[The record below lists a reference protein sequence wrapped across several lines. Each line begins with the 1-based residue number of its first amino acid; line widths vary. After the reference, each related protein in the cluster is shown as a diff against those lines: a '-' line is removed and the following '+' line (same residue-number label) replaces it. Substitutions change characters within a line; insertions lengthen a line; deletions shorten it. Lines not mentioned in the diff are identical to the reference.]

1 MRILFVH
8 QNFPAQFKHLA
19 PALAANPEH
28 EIIALTMRKDVPE
41 QWEGVRLIRYQAVR
55 GSTPNIHP
63 WVSDIETK
71 TIRGEAVFH
80 AASALRDSGFTPDL
94 IIAHHGWGE
103 SLFLKDV
110 WPDTQLA
117 IYCEFYYHVQ
127 GTDMGFDPEFSD
139 QDPSD
144 HCRLR
149 LKNIN
154 NLLHFEIADAGI
166 SPTHWQASTFPPPF
180 RDKITVIH
188 EGIDTEVIA
197 PNATASL
204 SVNSVNG
211 SFSLTRDDEVITFV
225 SRSLEPYRGY
235 HIFMRTLPEIL
246 RRRPNAKVVIVGDDT
261 VSYGAQP
268 PKGQT
273 WKDIFLNEV
282 RDQLDMSRV
291 YFVGRTS
298 YDHFITLL
306 QLSRVHIYLTYPF
319 VLSWSLLEAMS
330 AGCCI
335 VASDTAPLH
344 EAIIDNQSGRLVN
357 FFDTAAIS
365 DAVCELLDQPEQR
378 AEFGRQARAFAQAT
392 YDLKTVCLPR
402 QLAWVDGLLK
412 TAAVSTDSL

>member
-41 QWEGVRLIRYQAVR
+41 QWQGVRLIRYQAVR
-55 GSTPNIHP
+55 GSTPNVHP

-80 AASALRDSGFTPDL
+80 VASALRDSGFTPDL

-117 IYCEFYYHVQ
+117 IYCEFYYHVH
-127 GTDMGFDPEFSD
+127 GTDMGFDPEFAN

-144 HCRLR
+144 DCRLR
-149 LKNIN
+149 LKNTN

-235 HIFMRTLPEIL
+235 HIFMRALPEIL

-282 RDQLDMSRV
+282 IDQLDMSRV

-344 EAIIDNQSGRLVN
+344 EAIIDNKSGRLVN